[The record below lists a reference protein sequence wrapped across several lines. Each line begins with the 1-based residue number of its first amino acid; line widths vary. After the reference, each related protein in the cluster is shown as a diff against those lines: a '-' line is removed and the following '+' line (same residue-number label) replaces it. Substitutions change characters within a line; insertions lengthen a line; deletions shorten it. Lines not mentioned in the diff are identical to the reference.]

1 MWVEQ
6 VVSHTLILLV
16 ALIAVCGMLLA
27 PRGYFKRGLTN
38 TIVSV
43 GFAKGK

>member
-1 MWVEQ
+1 M
-6 VVSHTLILLV
+6 SHNLILLE

-38 TIVSV
+38 TIEFV

>member
-1 MWVEQ
+1 M
-6 VVSHTLILLV
+6 SHTLILLV
-16 ALIAVCGMLLA
+16 ALIAVCDMLLA

-38 TIVSV
+38 TIESV

>member
-1 MWVEQ
+1 M
-6 VVSHTLILLV
+6 SRTSILLV
-16 ALIAVCGMLLA
+16 VLIVVSDILLA

>member
-1 MWVEQ
+1 M
-6 VVSHTLILLV
+6 SHTLILLE
-16 ALIAVCGMLLA
+16 ALIAVCDMLLA